1 MPAPDSLVQGLMAPS
16 SVESPAWRAILWG
29 TVLAGTLDICAAMI
43 SVQLR
48 GIPAIQAVKGVAAGW
63 LGRDAFRGG
72 GGVIALGFLS
82 HYAIMAVI
90 MALFYWASRSWP
102 LLTKHWLW
110 TGLAYGVVVY
120 VVMAFVVVPL
130 SAFPRSG
137 PPSLPNILQ
146 NLAIMIVCVGLP
158 IAYVARRFASAALI
172 AADAR

>member
-1 MPAPDSLVQGLMAPS
+1 MPAPDTLLQGLIAPS
-16 SVESPAWRAILWG
+16 HGNPPAWRAILWG
-29 TVLAGTLDICAAMI
+29 TLLAGTLDICAAMI

-72 GGVIALGFLS
+72 EGVVALGFLS

-90 MALFYWASRSWP
+90 VALFYAASRSLP
-102 LLTKHWLW
+102 VLTKYWVW
-110 TGLAYGVVVY
+110 AGVAYGAAVY
-120 VVMAFVVVPL
+120 AVMSLIVVPL

-137 PPSLPNILQ
+137 APSLANVLQ

-158 IAYVARRFASAALI
+158 IAYVARRFAAAALI
-172 AADAR
+172 AADAK

>member
-1 MPAPDSLVQGLMAPS
+1 MPAPDTLLQALVETEVAQT
-16 SVESPAWRAILWG
+16 PAWRPILWG
-29 TVLAGTLDICAAMI
+29 TLLAGTLDICAAMI

-72 GGVIALGFLS
+72 EGVVALGLIS

-90 MALFYWASRSWP
+90 VALFYLASRSLP
-102 LLTKHWLW
+102 VLTKHWAW
-110 TGLAYGVVVY
+110 AGVAYGAAVY
-120 VVMAFVVVPL
+120 LVMSMIVVPL

-137 PPSLPNILQ
+137 PPSLPNVLQ

-158 IAYVARRFASAALI
+158 IAYVTRRFAAAATV
-172 AADAR
+172 AAAAE